1 MNATQTRARL
11 WGFEWAGQALLG
23 RAIRPDWLEPLIV
36 QRPVLGWIAVN
47 FAVGALYVVFG
58 VAVSRYFAAF
68 GFFPSP
74 IWLSASIALAAAMVG
89 GVRVAPALFAA
100 SWITNS
106 IIFGADALVVAI
118 ISLTNAAGPVL
129 GALLVARHAVEGR
142 LFDNFQGLFAFLAGG
157 VVLHGTVV
165 ATGGALA
172 IWAGAPGIPS
182 AELWSIWLRWWISD
196 AGGALYFSPA
206 LLLWLSF
213 RRARAAE
220 RLPGWEGLGVTA
232 VTLGATALL
241 FGQAPGTMTADL
253 YPPYLLILP
262 LTWLAL
268 RLSLRSAYTL
278 FALVMVVATAC
289 TVEGL
294 GPFAAGGFARPLTAL
309 GGMLTLFSVNLLL
322 ISALVTEQRAARS
335 ETEAKTAFLATLSH
349 ELRTPLHGMLG
360 LTEVIRDDAQQG
372 SPTRRHAAMVLDSG
386 RHLLN
391 LVEDLLD
398 ASKIHTGHYRLAEE
412 DVELGT
418 LALGCVILAETQA
431 QKAQVRIKED
441 SIATQ
446 VRLRADPRAVRQ
458 VLVNLLSNAV
468 KFTPSGGD
476 AVLTLGVDDKG
487 AYVRVADTGIGMT
500 RAEVARAFDLFW
512 QANMGNARPSGGSG
526 LGLAISRQLMEL
538 HGGTLDLASEPG
550 RGTVATMR
558 FPLARVIAQ

>member
-1 MNATQTRARL
+1 MNATQTRAPH
-11 WGFEWAGQALLG
+11 WSFEWAGRALLD
-23 RAIRPDWLEPLIV
+23 RAIRPDWFEPLIA

-47 FAVGALYVVFG
+47 FVVGTLYVVFG
-58 VAVSRYFAAF
+58 VAVSWYFAAF

-89 GVRVAPALFAA
+89 GVRVVPALFAA

-106 IIFGADALVVAI
+106 IIFGADALVVTI

-129 GALLVARHAVEGR
+129 GALLVARHAAEGR

-165 ATGGALA
+165 ATGGTLA

-182 AELWSIWLRWWISD
+182 TELWSIWLRWWISD

-213 RRARAAE
+213 RHARSAD

-241 FGQAPGTMTADL
+241 FGQTPGGTANF

-278 FALVMVVATAC
+278 FTLVMVVATVCSVA
-289 TVEGL
+289 GL
-294 GPFAAGGFARPLTAL
+294 GPFVAGGFERPLTAL

-322 ISALVTEQRAARS
+322 ISALVTEQRAAQS
-335 ETEAKTAFLATLSH
+335 ETAAKSAFLATLSH
-349 ELRTPLHGMLG
+349 ELRTPLHAMLG

-398 ASKIHTGHYRLAEE
+398 ASKIRTGHYRLAEE

-418 LALGCVILAETQA
+418 LALGCVILTETQA
-431 QKAQVRIKED
+431 QKARVQIKED
-441 SIATQ
+441 SIATH
-446 VRLRADPRAVRQ
+446 VRVRADPRAVRQ
-458 VLVNLLSNAV
+458 VLANLLSNAV
-468 KFTPSGGD
+468 KFTPAGGE
-476 AVLTLGVDDKG
+476 VTLTLGVDDKG
-487 AYVRVADTGIGMT
+487 AYVRVADNGIGMT

-512 QANMGNARPSGGSG
+512 QANMSNVRPSGGSG
-526 LGLAISRQLMEL
+526 LGLTIGRQLMAL
-538 HGGTLDLASEPG
+538 HGGTLELASEPG

-558 FPLARVIAQ
+558 FPSDRVIAR